1 VFQLHGLVGRLDNGN
16 FARMS
21 NQSAGEKVPSNAM
34 ADPVRDVDRP
44 ASPAIA
50 PRRLGSLVGKK
61 DKNYTLQT

>member
-1 VFQLHGLVGRLDNGN
+1 
-16 FARMS
+16 MS